1 MHIEHACIFACVI
14 CICTQRFGVH
24 SRLVRAVRVC
34 KYQLTGRIHREPHIM
49 ARCKSVEM
57 KPCLLQT
64 TQHPAPSTQHP
75 HPHPHPHPHAHS
87 IHKHTALNQSEK
99 AEKHTDSDRER
110 ERRETRDGG
119 RERGRRSKTQTLADV
134 FPTVSL
140 SVFPLSS
147 LTHLYALGVINGFHF
162 RLVDKR
168 RTSIRSHRSRTT
180 T

>member
-1 MHIEHACIFACVI
+1 MYTAFWRAQQTSACSACMQVSTHGPNPSGATHHGALQI
-14 CICTQRFGVH
+14 RGNE
-24 SRLVRAVRVC
+24 AV
-34 KYQLTGRIHREPHIM
+34 L
-49 ARCKSVEM
+49 AAN
-57 KPCLLQT
+57 
-64 TQHPAPSTQHP
+64 HPAPSTQHP